1 MVTKVFSFHET
12 INKIEDMY
20 IENQFNEVV
29 EMYLIQI
36 RFINEN
42 KQIQNNSEVLF
53 ILANCY
59 LNLGN
64 KEIEALQ
71 ILEKIELSHDY
82 DKGKVKNLI
91 GSIYCK
97 IGNSDKAVY
106 YLQEVIAH
114 DQNNIDAK
122 FNLGITLF
130 FT

>member
-1 MVTKVFSFHET
+1 MVTKVLSFHET

-64 KEIEALQ
+64 KEI
-71 ILEKIELSHDY
+71 
-82 DKGKVKNLI
+82 
-91 GSIYCK
+91 
-97 IGNSDKAVY
+97 
-106 YLQEVIAH
+106 
-114 DQNNIDAK
+114 
-122 FNLGITLF
+122 
-130 FT
+130 